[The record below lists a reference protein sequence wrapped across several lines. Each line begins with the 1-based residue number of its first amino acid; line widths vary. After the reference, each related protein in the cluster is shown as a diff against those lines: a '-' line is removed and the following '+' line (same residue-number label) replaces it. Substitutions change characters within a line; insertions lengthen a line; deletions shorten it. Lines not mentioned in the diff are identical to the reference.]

1 MRIVLFRHGPAETRD
16 PARWPDDN
24 DRPLTER
31 GTDATRRAARGVA
44 RMEPGITHVYT
55 SPAVRAL
62 DTARLLSSALDLGTE
77 PDLLAA
83 LAPEGAW
90 RDALPWLAD
99 QPTDAVL
106 ALVGHQ
112 PGLDL
117 LAGKL
122 LRMTGDGALVLK
134 KAGACSIT
142 CEVPEPGHGQLR
154 WWLRPAPLR
163 AVKPFKKGR
172 VA

>member
-16 PARWPDDN
+16 PARWPDDSS
-24 DRPLTER
+24 RPLTAR
-31 GTDATRRAARGVA
+31 GADVTRRAARGVA
-44 RMEPGITHVYT
+44 RMEPGITRVCS
-55 SPAVRAL
+55 SPADRAL
-62 DTARLLSSALDLGTE
+62 DTARLLSSELELGE
-77 PDLLAA
+77 PELLPA

-90 RDALPWLAD
+90 RDALPWLAE
-99 QPTDAVL
+99 QPADAVV

-122 LRMTGDGALVLK
+122 LGTAGDGSLVLK
-134 KAGACSIT
+134 KAGACSIA
-142 CEVPEPGHGQLR
+142 CEVPEPGRGQLR
-154 WWLRPAPLR
+154 WWLRPAALR
-163 AVKPFKKGR
+163 AVKPFRKGR